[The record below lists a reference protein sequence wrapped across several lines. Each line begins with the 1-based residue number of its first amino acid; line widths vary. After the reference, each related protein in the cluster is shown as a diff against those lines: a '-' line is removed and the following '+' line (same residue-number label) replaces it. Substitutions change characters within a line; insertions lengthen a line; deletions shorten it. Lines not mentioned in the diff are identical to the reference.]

1 MEGLYSLA
9 IKFLLLTLV
18 LALLPVSPFQAF
30 VQYFSQ
36 IPFLG
41 AINYFLPIPE
51 MLAVIETWLVAVSV
65 IYGILFVLNHV
76 GALKS

>member
-1 MEGLYSLA
+1 MEALLGLA
-9 IKFLLLTLV
+9 VKFLLLTLV

-30 VQYFSQ
+30 TQYFGQ

-41 AINYFLPIPE
+41 AINYFLPIAE
-51 MLAVIETWLVAVSV
+51 MLAVIEVWLVAVAV
-65 IYGILFVLNHV
+65 IYSILYVLNHV

>member
-30 VQYFSQ
+30 VQYFAQ

-41 AINYFLPIPE
+41 AVNYFLPIPE
-51 MLAVIETWLVAVSV
+51 MLAVIEAWLIAVSV

>member
-1 MEGLYSLA
+1 MEALLGLA
-9 IKFLLLTLV
+9 VKFLLLTLV

-30 VQYFSQ
+30 VQYFGQ

-41 AINYFLPIPE
+41 VLNYFLPVAE
-51 MLAVIETWLVAVSV
+51 MLAVIEVWLVAVAV
-65 IYGILFVLNHV
+65 IYSILYILNHV

>member
-1 MEGLYSLA
+1 MEALLGLA
-9 IKFLLLTLV
+9 VKFLLLTLV

-41 AINYFLPIPE
+41 AINYFLPIGE
-51 MLAVIETWLVAVSV
+51 MLAVIEVWLVAVAV
-65 IYGILFVLNHV
+65 IYSILYILNHV